1 VTRAQAEVSL
11 STQISPYMR
20 NIREKSKKVVVIM
33 GAAGRD
39 FHNFNVFFRDKKE
52 YEVIAFTAAQIPNI
66 EKRIYPPELSGGLYP
81 NGIPIYPESELKD
94 ILVKKRVDEVVLA
107 YSDLSNQEVMEKAS
121 IVLSSGADFK
131 LMGPHCTML
140 KSKKPV
146 IAVCA
151 VRTGVGKGVTTRKIV
166 RILREKGYR
175 AIVVRHPMPYGDL
188 KKQICQ
194 RFSSHE
200 DLKKNNCTLEEIEEY
215 EPHIREGTVVYAGVD
230 YARILKEAEREAN
243 IIVWDGGNNDFPFFE
258 TDLHIV
264 IADARRA
271 GHEVSYYPGQAN
283 VMMADV
289 VIINKVKTAR
299 QKDVLLVKENVRI
312 LNPKATIIMAD
323 MPKHV
328 DKPGLI
334 MRKRVVVVEDGPTLT
349 HGGLGFGAGTLEAKR
364 LRARILD
371 PRPYAAKSIKKMY
384 KKHTHI
390 WKVLPAVGYGR
401 EQIRD
406 LEETIN
412 RAPCDAVLI
421 GTPIDLGRYIKINK
435 PYARVTYEIKEL
447 GKPDLEEI
455 INEFV
460 SHLSK

>member
-1 VTRAQAEVSL
+1 MTRAQVEVSV
-11 STQISPYMR
+11 STQTSPYMR
-20 NIREKSKKVVVIM
+20 NIPGKRKKVVIM

-66 EKRIYPPELSGGLYP
+66 EKRIYPPELSGRLYP
-81 NGIPIYPESELKD
+81 KGIPIYPESELKD
-94 ILVKKRVDEVVLA
+94 ILVKKRVNEVVLA
-107 YSDLSNQEVMEKAS
+107 YSDLSNEEVIEKAS

-131 LMGPHCTML
+131 LMGPHSTML

-151 VRTGVGKGVTTRKIV
+151 VRTGVGKGVTTRKIIK
-166 RILREKGYR
+166 ILRTKGFN

-200 DLKKNNCTLEEIEEY
+200 DLEKNNCTIEEIEEY
-215 EPHIREGTVVYAGVD
+215 EPHIREGIVVYAGVD
-230 YARILKEAEREAN
+230 YARILKEVEKKAE
-243 IIVWDGGNNDFPFFE
+243 IIVWDGGNNDLPFFKP
-258 TDLHIV
+258 DLHIV

-271 GHEVSYYPGQAN
+271 GHEVGYFPGQAN
-283 VMMADV
+283 LMMADII
-289 VIINKVKTAR
+289 IINKFKTAKK
-299 QKDVLLVKENVRI
+299 KDVLKVKENVRR
-312 LNPKATIIMAD
+312 LNPKAVVIMAD

-328 DKPGLI
+328 DRPKLVKK
-334 MRKRVVVVEDGPTLT
+334 KRVVVVEDGPTLT
-349 HGGLGFGAGTLEAKR
+349 HGGLSFGAGTLEAKR

-371 PRPYAAKSIKKMY
+371 PRPYAAKSVKEMY
-384 KKHTHI
+384 KKYPHI

-401 EQIRD
+401 KQIRD

-412 RAPCDAVLI
+412 SAPCDAVLI

-435 PYARVTYEIKEL
+435 PYARVTYEIKEI
-447 GKPDLEEI
+447 GKPDLKEI

-460 SHLSK
+460 SRLSK